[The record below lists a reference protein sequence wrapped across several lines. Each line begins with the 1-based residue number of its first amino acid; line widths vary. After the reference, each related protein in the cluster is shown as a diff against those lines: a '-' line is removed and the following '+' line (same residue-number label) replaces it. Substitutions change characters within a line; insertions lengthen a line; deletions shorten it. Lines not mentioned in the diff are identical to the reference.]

1 MKKILLWLLPLIIL
15 LHACKKDKDAD
26 LPTTKGVYI
35 VNEGGFNFGNA
46 EVSFYNPENGEV
58 SNNLF
63 NAANGY
69 SLGDVAQSMYIK
81 DSIGF
86 IVVNNSQKVEVVK
99 IPSLQVIR
107 TITIAGSSPRY
118 ILPVNDNI
126 AYVTDL
132 YASKV
137 YVVNYQ
143 TGIVLQQINTPTAW
157 TEHILLNGTDL
168 LVEGRELSSSTTHN
182 SGLLVINTT
191 TNSITNNYKL
201 NSANVNGIVK
211 DKYGNI
217 WLAKDADSTQG
228 LIAKFYCL
236 NASYTVIDSIVF
248 ATGHHPSNLCMSA
261 DGERLFYFD
270 RDVNSVPVSG
280 SHTPQIF
287 ANASN
292 LNLYGMGVNP
302 SNGDV
307 YFSNSL
313 DYVQPSQV
321 YRYSSTGQLLGTFNA
336 GIISGNF
343 AFSYE

>member
-1 MKKILLWLLPLIIL
+1 MKKILLWLMPLTIL

-46 EVSFYNPENGEV
+46 EVSFYNPESSEV
-58 SNNLF
+58 NNNVF
-63 NAANGY
+63 NSANGY

-118 ILPVNDNI
+118 ILPVNNNI

-132 YASKV
+132 YAGKV

-143 TGIVLQQINTPTAW
+143 TGTVLQQINTPTVW
-157 TEHILLNGTDL
+157 TEHMLMNGTDL

-191 TNSITNNYKL
+191 TNTITNNYKL
-201 NSANVNGIVK
+201 NATNVNGIAK
-211 DKYGNI
+211 DKNGNI
-217 WLAKDADSTQG
+217 WVAKDADSTQG
-228 LIAKFYCL
+228 LMAKFYCL
-236 NASYTVIDSIVF
+236 NASYTLIDSVIF
-248 ATGHHPSNLCMSA
+248 ATGHHPSNLCASA
-261 DGERLFYFD
+261 DGDRLFYFD
-270 RDVNSVPVSG
+270 RDVYSLPVSG

-287 ANASN
+287 ANAGS
-292 LNLYGMGVNP
+292 LNLYGMGINP

-307 YFSNSL
+307 YFSNAL
-313 DYVQPSQV
+313 DYVQPSQI
-321 YRYSSTGQLLGTFNA
+321 YRYSNTGQLLGTFNA